1 MRVLFWGTPQFA
13 VGPLEALLAAG
24 REIVGVVTRPD
35 RPRGRGRRTVAPSP
49 VKRRALEL
57 GIPIL
62 TPARPRGEAFLAELR
77 ARAPEVSV
85 VVAYGHLLPPEV
97 LELPP
102 RGSINLHASLLPEL
116 RGAAPIQWAIIRGA
130 RRTGVT
136 VMRMTAGMD
145 EGPVLLRRSLR
156 IGEEETASGL
166 ARRLSALGAELLP
179 EALDGLEGG
188 MLAEV
193 EQDHARATYAPKVDR
208 GTARIEWG
216 RGAREI
222 QALVRGMDAVPGAWT
237 SFRGAPVKLFGPRI
251 GDPGSPAPP
260 GTVLR
265 RDPGEGLLVQ
275 AGAGALLFTGV
286 QPAGRRRMEAGAWLR
301 GGGPAVGERLG

>member
-1 MRVLFWGTPQFA
+1 MRVLFWGTPEFA
-13 VGPLEALLAAG
+13 VGPLMAVLAAG

-57 GIPIL
+57 GIPVL
-62 TPARPRGEAFLAELR
+62 TPELPRGEAFLSELR
-77 ARAPEVSV
+77 ALGAEISV
-85 VVAYGHLLPPEV
+85 VVAYGHILPPGV

-102 RGSINLHASLLPEL
+102 RGSINLHASLLPEF

-145 EGPVLLRRSLR
+145 EGPILLSRSLR
-156 IGEEETASGL
+156 IGEEETASRL
-166 ARRLSALGAELLP
+166 APRLSALGEELLP
-179 EALDGLEGG
+179 EALTGLEGG
-188 MLAEV
+188 TLAEV

-208 GTARIEWG
+208 ETARIEWG
-216 RGAREI
+216 RGAPEI
-222 QALVRGMDAVPGAWT
+222 HAHVRGMDAVPGAWT
-237 SFRGAPVKLFGPRI
+237 PFRGAPVKLFGPRTRD
-251 GDPGSPAPP
+251 GGSPAPP

-265 RDPGEGLLVQ
+265 RDPGEGLVVQ
-275 AGAGALLFTGV
+275 AGRGAVLFTGA

>member
-49 VKRRALEL
+49 VKRRALEH

-62 TPARPRGEAFLAELR
+62 TPARPRGEPFLAELR
-77 ARAPEVSV
+77 ARAPEISV

-188 MLAEV
+188 MLAEI

-216 RGAREI
+216 RGVREI